1 MRKLLQVL
9 TLSLIFFSC
18 NPSDKKAQ
26 KMDADQSNS
35 QQESNESDYEEFME
49 RLRAE
54 EPYIGF
60 FAAEEKYIS
69 TITPKYFE
77 ARKVCFQGI
86 NRSKEEPF
94 DFVDPFIEL
103 CKEEGLI
110 KLNEEEAWENMLTTL
125 SYEMYPNMPIF
136 NFLTEQVIEH
146 RNLTYAEY
154 PNKKLDLD
162 LFLPKR
168 PIKKPMPVV
177 VCIHGGGFVVNK
189 RIWFEPFAKYLATNG
204 MAAVTIDY
212 RKLTAVEL
220 KDIVGDTKAAIRWV
234 RANAEKYNLDPDKIG
249 AIGASAGAYLVALL
263 GTTGEVPELEG
274 TGGNPNFSSTIQ
286 AVFGIATPALGPSTS
301 PERMAR
307 FGFTKEEF
315 NLLSPYQNIDQSSA
329 PLFLLHGTEDE
340 IVPPESAQELHDKYK
355 ELGLH
360 VQLEWVPDEGHGF
373 YEGKDF
379 AIFRATEFFISRLA
393 E

>member
-1 MRKLLQVL
+1 M
-9 TLSLIFFSC
+9 
-18 NPSDKKAQ
+18 
-26 KMDADQSNS
+26 
-35 QQESNESDYEEFME
+35 
-49 RLRAE
+49 
-54 EPYIGF
+54 
-60 FAAEEKYIS
+60 
-69 TITPKYFE
+69 
-77 ARKVCFQGI
+77 
-86 NRSKEEPF
+86 
-94 DFVDPFIEL
+94 
-103 CKEEGLI
+103 
-110 KLNEEEAWENMLTTL
+110 
-125 SYEMYPNMPIF
+125 
-136 NFLTEQVIEH
+136 
-146 RNLTYAEY
+146 
-154 PNKKLDLD
+154 
-162 LFLPKR
+162 
-168 PIKKPMPVV
+168 
-177 VCIHGGGFVVNK
+177 
-189 RIWFEPFAKYLATNG
+189 
-204 MAAVTIDY
+204 
-212 RKLTAVEL
+212 
-220 KDIVGDTKAAIRWV
+220 

-379 AIFRATEFFISRLA
+379 AISRATEFFISRLA